1 VKTVLFVDDLVIGG
15 GTEKLLSLYAPFF
28 AQKGNRVYV
37 AAKGTRK
44 EAKEAFGTGVRF
56 IPMGRRSGKY
66 CIDHGLC
73 HGYLIALFHMVYCFL
88 FLYGVQEKSL
98 M

>member
-1 VKTVLFVDDLVIGG
+1 MKTVLFVDDLVIGG

-66 CIDHGLC
+66 RPWSLPWLFDRFISYGL
-73 HGYLIALFHMVYCFL
+73 LFSF
-88 FLYGVQEKSL
+88 
-98 M
+98 